1 MKPDNIEPLKE
12 YLAMVIAY
20 IIDTRISMNRPPL
33 MATMTNIKNVLAKGV
48 DAALAE
54 MTKEGLLTERRTLNE
69 KAFEFTPPKQSTLK
83 QQHQ

>member
-1 MKPDNIEPLKE
+1 MNTPDIELLKE
-12 YLAMVIAY
+12 YLVTAIAY
-20 IIDTRISMNRPPL
+20 IIDTRTSMNRPPYMAL
-33 MATMTNIKNVLAKGV
+33 MSNIKNVLAQGV

-83 QQHQ
+83 Q

>member
-54 MTKEGLLTERRTLNE
+54 MTKEGLLTEHRTLNE
-69 KAFEFTPPKQSTLK
+69 KAYEFTPPKQSTLK
-83 QQHQ
+83 QQLQ